1 MHHLAAGQGAGRGNV
16 ELMLVAAHRMVLW
29 ARKVV
34 RDLEWRMRLCCPRC
48 SKGATA
54 IAGGKKPCAW
64 RLGYFR

>member
-1 MHHLAAGQGAGRGNV
+1 M
-16 ELMLVAAHRMVLW
+16 ELILVAAHRIVLW